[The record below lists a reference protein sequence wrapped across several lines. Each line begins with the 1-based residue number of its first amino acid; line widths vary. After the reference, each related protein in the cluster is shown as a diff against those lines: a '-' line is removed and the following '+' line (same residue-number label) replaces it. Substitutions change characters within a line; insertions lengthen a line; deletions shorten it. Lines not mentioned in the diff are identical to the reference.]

1 MNNLDYTEITKD
13 YSLKSTI
20 DDNKLKEVKRF
31 EDTYPGL
38 KLIKPHYDSEE
49 ELKADWYAFSAS
61 PFSLKMIANHK
72 SFLLFDKNC
81 ETLYKIN
88 RHEFLKKDIKDAN
101 KYNNEYNPGPYQ
113 PKTSEKYRNTLAES
127 CMIDNDVVLIPVGS
141 LDEYQ
146 LNESWVKYNNQSY
159 EDRRF
164 SDEKSTEIYGLPV
177 SEVYYQEYG
186 KILQEE
192 SDYDDY
198 DNETYETDLVM
209 GSVSEQIMN
218 SNDIVE
224 SLVLLDMSQPE
235 SIVDQSIYNESE
247 EVVKYK
253 IKLSEDIDYLG
264 KSPYFLPWEI
274 EGILDEEVLKDN
286 ILFESYYEKCVGLK
300 PSINFNKE
308 YRRIITNESS
318 TKEELLSVGWNPAF
332 KIDEIS
338 DDVNAERSNRVF
350 KENCSFN
357 FIDLTSTPTT
367 IHEDGNEL
375 SGVAVVILNE
385 LNTDKKESK
394 ESRVFVSTNPTKSSN
409 WDELIGGRLASKSDL
424 KDAID
429 KLDYPAV
436 SVYYS
441 KTSPD
446 TKKKIEMS
454 KYENFNKGNVFQ
466 SFKSVSKS
474 TTSKPK
480 IANKKLF
487 TMNLMNGIL
496 NDKDDPFAV
505 GNKKGSIGGSIF
517 NLFNDCG
524 TYKDVVDSFTKLEI
538 FDEYQEIT
546 GSDKAFDLLNMQ
558 PVQEVTT
565 LPVEFDED
573 GNLFIKRSKTM
584 NFAVEYSKC
593 HKMLLHYHR
602 VKNFEAMKYFIAK
615 LWYMNTLIE
624 ERIYSRKK
632 IQDKDKLT
640 YYYKTRAFILND
652 FNKYMA
658 AILDNDPE
666 FDFVA
671 YYRQTPFDKSVLK
684 ISRTMVERMW
694 ALFKALLEII
704 KSRIPM

>member
-1 MNNLDYTEITKD
+1 MLYDNSDLLEGRRDLIKN
-13 YSLKSTI
+13 TI

-31 EDTYPGL
+31 ETTYPGL
-38 KLIKPHYDSEE
+38 KLIKPYYENEE
-49 ELKADWYAFSAS
+49 ELKNDWYAFSAS

-72 SFLLFDKNC
+72 SYLLFDKNC
-81 ETLYKIN
+81 EELYRIN
-88 RHEFLKKDIKDAN
+88 RHRFLSKDINGYDAN
-101 KYNNEYNPGPYQ
+101 YEYTPSDYKN
-113 PKTSEKYRNTLAES
+113 SLAES
-127 CMIDNDVVLIPVGS
+127 CMVDNDVILIPVNS
-141 LDEYQ
+141 LDKYQ
-146 LNESWVKYNNQSY
+146 LNESWIKYNNQNY

-164 SDEKSTEIYGLPV
+164 SDEKSKEIYGSPV

-186 KILQEE
+186 RMLQED
-192 SDYDDY
+192 SDFYEDDR
-198 DNETYETDLVM
+198 YETDLVM
-209 GSVSEQIMN
+209 SSVSEQIMN

-224 SLVLLDMSQPE
+224 SLMLLDMSQPE
-235 SIVDQSIYNESE
+235 SVVDKSIYDESK
-247 EVVKYK
+247 EVVINK
-253 IKLSEDIDYLG
+253 IKINENTNYLG

-286 ILFESYYEKCVGLK
+286 ILFESYCEKCVGIK

-308 YRRIITNESS
+308 YRRIIADESS
-318 TKEELLSVGWNPAF
+318 TKEDLISVGWNPAF
-332 KIDEIS
+332 KINEIS
-338 DDVNAERSNRVF
+338 EDTVASRSNKVF
-350 KENCSFN
+350 KENCNFN

-367 IHEDGNEL
+367 IHEDNKEL
-375 SGVAVVILNE
+375 SGIAVVILNE

-409 WDELIGGRLASKSDL
+409 WDELVGGRIASKADL

-474 TTSKPK
+474 TTSRPK

-496 NDKDDPFAV
+496 NDKDDPFMV

-538 FDEYQEIT
+538 FDEYEEIT
-546 GSDKAFDLLNMQ
+546 GSNNAFELLNMQ

-593 HKMLLHYHR
+593 HKMLIHYHR
-602 VKNFEAMKYFIAK
+602 VKNFEAMKYFVAK

-632 IQDKDKLT
+632 IQDKEKLT

-658 AILDNDPE
+658 AILDNDPS
-666 FDFVA
+666 FDFVE
-671 YYRQTPFDKSVLK
+671 YYKQTPFDKSVLK
-684 ISRTMVERMW
+684 ISKTMIERMW
-694 ALFKALLEII
+694 AMFKALFEII
-704 KSRIPM
+704 KTKIPM